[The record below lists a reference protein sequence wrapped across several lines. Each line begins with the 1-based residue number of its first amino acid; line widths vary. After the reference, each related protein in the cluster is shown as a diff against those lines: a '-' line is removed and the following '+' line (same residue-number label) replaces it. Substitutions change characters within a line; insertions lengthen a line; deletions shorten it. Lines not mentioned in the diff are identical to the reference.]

1 MMKGSMSTELGIIT
15 VNPDVIAKY
24 AGSVAVECFGIVG
37 MAAVNMKD
45 GLVKLLKRE
54 SLTHGIQVEI
64 SEDNI
69 LTLNFHVIVSYGVNI
84 LSVSDN
90 LMNNVK
96 YKVEEFT
103 GLTIEKINI
112 LVEGVRVID

>member
-1 MMKGSMSTELGIIT
+1 MKGSMSTDLGIIT
-15 VNPDVIAKY
+15 INQDVIAKY

-54 SLTHGIQVEI
+54 SLTHGIQIDI
-64 SEDNI
+64 SDENSI
-69 LTLNFHVIVSYGVNI
+69 TLDFHVIVAYGVNI

-103 GLTIEKINI
+103 GMTVDKINI
-112 LVEGVRVID
+112 FVEGVRVID